1 MITSFGS
8 SHMDNTHRE
17 KIQTFMMAGVG
28 IHKTAAKKFGFYF
41 GFDFSLNPIF

>member
-1 MITSFGS
+1 VVS
-8 SHMDNTHRE
+8 D

-41 GFDFSLNPIF
+41 GFDFSIYA